1 MKLLK
6 ILFLIFINSLVF
18 AQSKPFHSKLTF
30 FPHLG
35 VGWAIPPFIN
45 GGNSNLI
52 LKPDFLKNHITGNIV
67 TSSGATKQVYK
78 ITNTLGL
85 DANYSLNKHWSANI
99 GINRSMHINLLN
111 DPDPVRASSTTQYNT
126 WIYAYKYS
134 SFLIGAKYAQYDRF
148 FQCNIHY
155 SGKISQAIQSDNG
168 SGGGITTNGSGLTTT
183 IISQNVHPL
192 IISPEY
198 GITGVSSFDL
208 PMELSI
214 GLHIP
219 TAIFSKEKAT
229 FIRNNANAGE
239 NTLNFTQAAIW
250 FRVRVPIT
258 IWVKKEKLAKQLKI
272 KEPKAKPEIKS
283 VPKKTVEYEGKKV
296 ATGEKIILKSI
307 QFEQQKAIV
316 TPTAM
321 SELDRLQK
329 LMEQSST
336 MIIEIIGHT
345 SDEGD
350 RQSNIELSLVRAKA
364 CKEYLV
370 KKGIK
375 SNRIQVRGMG
385 PDSPI
390 SKTDKS
396 LNRRVEMQIIRM

>member
-1 MKLLK
+1 MKLS
-6 ILFLIFINSLVF
+6 ITLFLVLIYSLVF
-18 AQSKPFHSKLTF
+18 AQSKTFRSKLTL
-30 FPHLG
+30 FPHIG
-35 VGWAIPPFIN
+35 IGWAIPPFID
-45 GGNSNLI
+45 GGNSNLV

-85 DANYSLNKHWSANI
+85 DANYSITNRWSANI
-99 GINRSMHINLLN
+99 GVNRSMHINLLN
-111 DPDPVRASSTTQYNT
+111 DPDPVRVSSTTQYNT
-126 WIYAYKYS
+126 WIFAYKYT
-134 SFLIGAKYAQYDRF
+134 SFLIGVKYAQYDKF

-155 SGKISQAIQSDNG
+155 SGNISQAIKSDKG
-168 SGGGITTNGSGLTTT
+168 SGGGVTSNGNGLTTT
-183 IISQNVHPL
+183 IISQKSHPL

-198 GITGVSSFDL
+198 GIKGVSSFDL
-208 PMELSI
+208 PMELSV

-219 TAIFSKEKAT
+219 TSIFSKENAT
-229 FIRNNANAGE
+229 FIRNNRNAGE

-258 IWVKKEKLAKQLKI
+258 IWVKKEKLTKQTKI
-272 KEPKAKPEIKS
+272 KEQKAKPEVKNE
-283 VPKKTVEYEGKKV
+283 PKKSVEYEGKKV
-296 ATGEKIILKSI
+296 VTGEKIILKSI
-307 QFEQQKAIV
+307 QFEQQKAVV

-321 SELDRLQK
+321 SELDRVEK

-364 CKEYLV
+364 CKDYLV

-385 PDSPI
+385 PDSPL

-396 LNRRVEMQIIRM
+396 QNRRVEMQIIRM